1 MLHYRIATFPPP
13 QSSGA
18 PTSPPLDERVKR
30 RLGVLSEEE
39 ERIAYRRVLRYFV
52 DESAERGRLCSFLRS
67 GSTLTSLVH
76 YRRQSAASV
85 LVAERFCAPFHRRAF
100 VDANGRVYV
109 CERAERT
116 PSYGDVNS
124 SAIDYLRLE
133 RDLAFV
139 QYVVDEVVE
148 CRRCFAARFCQLC
161 WVVFLRERVLQ
172 VRERPDAIAREMAF
186 ACRAMR
192 RAFRRE
198 MSLYAYLCERAPE
211 LLDEFAPPDAEAH
224 DAIATQQ
231 LRALDSL
238 VGARSPSVPSTETRE
253 V

>member
-1 MLHYRIATFPPP
+1 MGL
-13 QSSGA
+13 QS
-18 PTSPPLDERVKR
+18 R
-30 RLGVLSEEE
+30 RLRTNALNDG
-39 ERIAYRRVLRYFV
+39 
-52 DESAERGRLCSFLRS
+52 SAFFRKKRS
-67 GSTLTSLVH
+67 GSRTVASCDISST
-76 YRRQSAASV
+76 RAPSAGG
-85 LVAERFCAPFHRRAF
+85 FAPFYVPARRLRVSFIIAVRAPLRSSSPSGF
-100 VDANGRVYV
+100 ARRSIAAHLSTRTGRIYV

-124 SAIDYLRLE
+124 GAIDYQRLE

-172 VRERPDAIAREMAF
+172 VRERPDAIAREMAS

-224 DAIATQQ
+224 DAIATRQ

-238 VGARSPSVPSTETRE
+238 VGVRSPNVPSTETRE